1 MGGVV
6 MGGKKRTM
14 LLFNGFIELLQSL
27 VLRRE
32 TAFRGCVYDEEDFA
46 FVGVEGDG
54 LAFLWRRV
62 GSALWRGKNG
72 GAFSPG
78 NKAEAEAK

>member
-1 MGGVV
+1 
-6 MGGKKRTM
+6 M
-14 LLFNGFIELLQSL
+14 LLLNRFIQFLQSF

-54 LAFLWRRV
+54 LAFLWRAV
-62 GSALWRGKNG
+62 GLALWRGR
-72 GAFSPG
+72 
-78 NKAEAEAK
+78 